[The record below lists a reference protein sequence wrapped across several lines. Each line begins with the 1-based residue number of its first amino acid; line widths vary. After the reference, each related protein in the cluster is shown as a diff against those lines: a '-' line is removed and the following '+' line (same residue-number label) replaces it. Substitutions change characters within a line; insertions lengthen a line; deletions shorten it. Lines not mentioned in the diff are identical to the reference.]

1 MLELATSNNIFHTY
15 PDMHEGKMS
24 KYRASIVCE
33 PTLAACA
40 REFNLEKFLLLGK
53 GEETTG
59 GRERDSIIS
68 DALEALIGAIY
79 LDGGMK
85 NATKFIDQF
94 ILNDIDDKRLFY
106 DSKSSLQEVIQA
118 MGKEVV
124 YTDIASEGPQHDKV
138 FTVEAETE
146 GLFRIEA
153 TGNTKKTAQQNAA
166 HKALVELKKKGMF
179 GTGKGK

>member
-1 MLELATSNNIFHTY
+1 
-15 PDMHEGKMS
+15 
-24 KYRASIVCE
+24 
-33 PTLAACA
+33 
-40 REFNLEKFLLLGK
+40 
-53 GEETTG
+53 
-59 GRERDSIIS
+59 
-68 DALEALIGAIY
+68 
-79 LDGGMK
+79 MK